1 MKDYDLTQLIALLD
15 EHTKQGLGIW
25 VRQKDDFTIC
35 LVGVADANAGQFI
48 AAYFPCARNSKRYQI
63 GFDTLRELEKESAD
77 GTEAPT
83 IRLARI
89 NDYRPQP
96 GAGRTA
102 SDG

>member
-15 EHTKQGLGIW
+15 EYTKQGLGIW

-63 GFDTLRELEKESAD
+63 GFDTIRELEKESAD
-77 GTEAPT
+77 GTEAPA

-89 NDYRPQP
+89 ADYGAQP
-96 GAGRTA
+96 GA
-102 SDG
+102 